1 MMYRGTD
8 LDPMSFWDYFFT
20 IVCILLVVFCFIKIC
35 HASESPQSD
44 LYKIDSSD
52 WYFNHQ
58 GDYYINQPEI
68 NTKAKGS
75 DGERLIAEADE
86 FERRLK
92 GGK

>member
-1 MMYRGTD
+1 MMYSGTD

-35 HASESPQSD
+35 HASASPQSD

-68 NTKAKGS
+68 KELAKGS
-75 DGERLIAEADE
+75 DGERLQNELNQQIKKH
-86 FERRLK
+86 ER
-92 GGK
+92 GK

>member
-1 MMYRGTD
+1 MK
-8 LDPMSFWDYFFT
+8 
-20 IVCILLVVFCFIKIC
+20 IAIIILLMSAIC
-35 HASESPQSD
+35 YGSESPQSD

-75 DGERLIAEADE
+75 DGDRLIAEADE
-86 FERRLK
+86 FERKMK
-92 GGK
+92 GWK